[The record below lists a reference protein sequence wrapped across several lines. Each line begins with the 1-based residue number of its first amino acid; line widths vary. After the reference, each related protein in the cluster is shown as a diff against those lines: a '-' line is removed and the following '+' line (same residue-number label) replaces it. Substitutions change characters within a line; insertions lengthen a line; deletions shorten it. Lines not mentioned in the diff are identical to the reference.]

1 VSLADSCGYEKGR
14 LSPPFSVALISI
26 SILSSRPL
34 SLRQVLGFLLASGMS
49 ELGAIVRFWGLDNSD
64 GVGGAKDGVG
74 RLRHREFASLSICL
88 RRPFAAAILLH
99 NTCMKRH
106 VLIFGLVGGLLI
118 AVLQYTEYRF
128 VVIEHSVEL
137 YGALVA
143 ILFAAFG
150 IWLGLRITRSRETVR
165 ETVVVREVI
174 VPVVA
179 PSPIAVPFAPNTGRQ
194 QTLGITAREL
204 EVLTLV
210 GRGLSNREIATQLF
224 VSENTVKTHC
234 ARAFDKLGAARRTQA
249 VQRGKELG
257 LLP

>member
-1 VSLADSCGYEKGR
+1 MR
-14 LSPPFSVALISI
+14 
-26 SILSSRPL
+26 
-34 SLRQVLGFLLASGMS
+34 
-49 ELGAIVRFWGLDNSD
+49 
-64 GVGGAKDGVG
+64 
-74 RLRHREFASLSICL
+74 
-88 RRPFAAAILLH
+88 
-99 NTCMKRH
+99 RH

-118 AVLQYTEYRF
+118 ATLQYTEYRF
-128 VVIEHSVEL
+128 VVIEHSIEL

-143 ILFAAFG
+143 ILFAIFG

-165 ETVVVREVI
+165 ETIVVKEVL
-174 VPVVA
+174 VSA
-179 PSPIAVPFAPNTGRQ
+179 TASPLKPFAPDTVRQ

-204 EVLTLV
+204 EILNLV
-210 GRGLSNREIATQLF
+210 ARGFSNREIASQLF

>member
-1 VSLADSCGYEKGR
+1 V
-14 LSPPFSVALISI
+14 
-26 SILSSRPL
+26 
-34 SLRQVLGFLLASGMS
+34 
-49 ELGAIVRFWGLDNSD
+49 
-64 GVGGAKDGVG
+64 
-74 RLRHREFASLSICL
+74 
-88 RRPFAAAILLH
+88 
-99 NTCMKRH
+99 KRH
-106 VLIFGLVGGLLI
+106 VLIFGVVGGLLI
-118 AVLQYTEYRF
+118 AALQYTEYRF
-128 VVIEHSVEL
+128 IIIEHSVEL

-165 ETVVVREVI
+165 ETIRETVVVREVL
-174 VPVVA
+174 VPAEA
-179 PSPIAVPFAPNTGRQ
+179 PAVGPFAPNTARQ

-204 EVLTLV
+204 EILALIA
-210 GRGLSNREIATQLF
+210 RGLSNREIATQLF

>member
-1 VSLADSCGYEKGR
+1 VKEAFFAVS
-14 LSPPFSVALISI
+14 V
-26 SILSSRPL
+26 
-34 SLRQVLGFLLASGMS
+34 
-49 ELGAIVRFWGLDNSD
+49 
-64 GVGGAKDGVG
+64 
-74 RLRHREFASLSICL
+74 
-88 RRPFAAAILLH
+88 ILLH
-99 NTCMKRH
+99 NPIMKRH

-118 AVLQYTEYRF
+118 ATLQYTEYRF

-150 IWLGLRITRSRETVR
+150 IWLGLRITRSRVAIRETIR
-165 ETVVVREVI
+165 ETVVVKEVL
-174 VPVVA
+174 VPAEA
-179 PSPIAVPFAPNTGRQ
+179 PAAFAPNTVPFAPNTSQ
-194 QTLGITAREL
+194 QLTLGITPREL
-204 EVLTLV
+204 EILALV
-210 GRGLSNREIATQLF
+210 ARGLSNREIATQLF

>member
-1 VSLADSCGYEKGR
+1 
-14 LSPPFSVALISI
+14 
-26 SILSSRPL
+26 
-34 SLRQVLGFLLASGMS
+34 MM
-49 ELGAIVRFWGLDNSD
+49 W
-64 GVGGAKDGVG
+64 
-74 RLRHREFASLSICL
+74 
-88 RRPFAAAILLH
+88 
-99 NTCMKRH
+99 RH

-118 AVLQYTEYRF
+118 AILQYTEYRF

-143 ILFAAFG
+143 ILFATFG
-150 IWLGLRITRSRETVR
+150 IWLGLRITRSRETIR
-165 ETVVVREVI
+165 ETIVVKEVL
-174 VPVVA
+174 VPAEA
-179 PSPIAVPFAPNTGRQ
+179 PAPFAPNTTQQ

-210 GRGLSNREIATQLF
+210 GCGFSNREIATQLF

>member
-1 VSLADSCGYEKGR
+1 
-14 LSPPFSVALISI
+14 
-26 SILSSRPL
+26 
-34 SLRQVLGFLLASGMS
+34 
-49 ELGAIVRFWGLDNSD
+49 
-64 GVGGAKDGVG
+64 
-74 RLRHREFASLSICL
+74 
-88 RRPFAAAILLH
+88 
-99 NTCMKRH
+99 MKRH

-118 AVLQYTEYRF
+118 ATLQYTEYRF

-143 ILFAAFG
+143 FLFATFG
-150 IWLGLRITRSRETVR
+150 IWLGLRITRRR
-165 ETVVVREVI
+165 ETVVVREVL
-174 VPVVA
+174 VPAEVPA
-179 PSPIAVPFAPNTGRQ
+179 KALAEAHALAPFAPNAAHQ

-204 EVLTLV
+204 EILTLV
-210 GRGLSNREIATQLF
+210 ARGFSNREIATQLF